1 MKQINI
7 GKMNKKIFIIT
18 REEIEDDIGQTVY
31 REVKGPKIW
40 ATVKSIRGGEYYE
53 ALKIIPEISY
63 VIYTRYRE
71 DIKTDT
77 ILEYKGKKLEVKY
90 VADIEE
96 QHQMLEIQ
104 CTEYVKEGDI
114 NDIF

>member
-1 MKQINI
+1 M
-7 GKMNKKIFIIT
+7 
-18 REEIEDDIGQTVY
+18 
-31 REVKGPKIW
+31 
-40 ATVKSIRGGEYYE
+40 
-53 ALKIIPEISY
+53 
-63 VIYTRYRE
+63 IYTRYRE